1 MAVTEKE
8 IDQFQQFARTKI
20 ADDGEELTWQEL
32 FNSWM
37 LECPPTDERQQVN
50 AIIRQ
55 GIADIDA
62 GRTRPVE
69 HVNDEMRKK
78 YDLA

>member
-8 IDQFQQFARTKI
+8 LDQFQQFARTKL
-20 ADDGEELTWQEL
+20 ANDGVELTWQEL
-32 FNSWM
+32 FYSWM
-37 LECPPTDERQQVN
+37 LEEPPADERLQIN

-55 GIADIDA
+55 GIADVDA

-69 HVNDEMRKK
+69 KVNDEIRKK